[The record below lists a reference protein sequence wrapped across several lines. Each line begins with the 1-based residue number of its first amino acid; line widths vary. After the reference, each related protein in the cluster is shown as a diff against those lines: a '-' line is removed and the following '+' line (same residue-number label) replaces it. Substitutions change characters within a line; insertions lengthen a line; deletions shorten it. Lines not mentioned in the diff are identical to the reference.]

1 MISSVINKQM
11 VSHIKWRMTQA
22 CNYRCSYCIR
32 KYITHK
38 DDQSLDGLQK
48 DTDMCNRM
56 VPYVNK
62 LCDELPGAVKLCLIG
77 GEVSLMDLPSI
88 INQLTSPKLK
98 FISITTNLS
107 QSADY
112 YIGLIELCHSRGIA
126 FSIAA
131 SYHEEF
137 ADMNE
142 FLHKV
147 ADIADTG
154 CLIKAEMVSMPT
166 NQEEVV
172 KFRQRCEQ
180 LGVTYVIE
188 KDIADHDG
196 IAKCITNKVVGSTNN
211 KNIRYEVT
219 RDDGSV
225 SLYASRNEFIT
236 GKDNTSNSKLA
247 IKTTG
252 MYCTKDCDYVYIDD
266 NKIYGYDPRR
276 PSSGCRSRMSLA
288 YYKLRKEP
296 QLCINPTGCSLCGHM
311 SVARDK
317 QVLID
322 LLEAKKE
329 AYDDSKG

>member
-1 MISSVINKQM
+1 MIDSVITQQK
-11 VSHIKWRMTQA
+11 VSHIKWRMTHA

-32 KYITHK
+32 KYGMLK
-38 DDQSLDGLQK
+38 DDQSLNMLQK
-48 DTDMCNRM
+48 DIDMCNSA
-56 VPYVNK
+56 VPHVNR
-62 LCDELPGAVKLCLIG
+62 LCNELPGAVKLCLIG
-77 GEVSLMDLPSI
+77 GEVSLMDLASI

-107 QSADY
+107 RPTDY
-112 YIGLIELCHSRGIA
+112 YTNLVKLCHSRDIT

-147 ADIADTG
+147 ADITNTG
-154 CLIKAEMVSMPT
+154 CLIKAEMVSLPT
-166 NQEEVV
+166 NQEEVI
-172 KFRQRCEQ
+172 KFRQQCEQ
-180 LGVTYVIE
+180 LGITYVIE
-188 KDIADHDG
+188 KDVADRDG
-196 IAKCITNKVVGSTNN
+196 IDKCITNKVIGGTNN
-211 KNIRYEVT
+211 KNMRYKVT

-225 SLYASRNEFIT
+225 SFYASRNEFIT

-247 IKTTG
+247 IATTG
-252 MYCTKDCDYVYIDD
+252 LYCTKDCDYVDIEGYRI
-266 NKIYGYDPRR
+266 IGYDSRR
-276 PSSGCRSRMSLA
+276 PTSGCRSPMSLA

-296 QLCINPTGCSLCGHM
+296 QPCVNSKGCSLCGHM